1 MHGLREF
8 GVQASVWRVEC
19 ARYGDRRRELRMDS
33 TDWQIL
39 EQLQLDATASH
50 AQIGER
56 VHLSTS
62 QVSRRI
68 QRMSDEGVIRGQ
80 VALLDHEALGLG
92 VEAYVTVKLA
102 SYARRDVQAFHQRI
116 KSLPSIVECCSLTG
130 GSDYLLR
137 VLSTD
142 LKAFNA
148 LINRDLLDHGD
159 VASVRSSIVLDRIK
173 RTMAIPLIR
182 DVSSA

>member
-8 GVQASVWRVEC
+8 GVQAAVWRVEC

-50 AQIGER
+50 G
-56 VHLSTS
+56 
-62 QVSRRI
+62 RI

-142 LKAFNA
+142 LKAFNE